1 MIICAGESEQ
11 FHFAKSM
18 GIGLIDMSINLTQ
31 ECITNTPKSILFVGT
46 AGSYGN
52 RKIFDIVE
60 TSSATNIE
68 NSFFNANSY
77 SPIDNTISD
86 TNVSCETF
94 VNSSNYITTDFNL
107 AKHYLSQ
114 NIEIENMEFYAVVK
128 VAQKF
133 NIPYQGIFI
142 VTNYCNQ
149 NAHKDFLRNH
159 KEAMSRLTE
168 YINYNILK
176 KR

>member
-11 FHFAKSM
+11 FSFAKSM

-31 ECITNTPKSILFVGT
+31 ECITNPPKSILFIGS

-52 RKIFDIVE
+52 KKIFDIVE
-60 TSSATNIE
+60 STSATNIE

-77 SPIDNTISD
+77 SPIDNS
-86 TNVSCETF
+86 VSQIDVSHETF

-107 AKHYLSQ
+107 AKYYLSK
-114 NIEIENMEFYAVVK
+114 NIEIENMEFYAVAK
-128 VAQKF
+128 VAQRF
-133 NIPYQGIFI
+133 NIPFRGIFI

-149 NAHKDFLRNH
+149 NAHRDFLQNH
-159 KEAMSRLTE
+159 KEAMKKLTE
-168 YINYNILK
+168 YIK
-176 KR
+176 KREQI